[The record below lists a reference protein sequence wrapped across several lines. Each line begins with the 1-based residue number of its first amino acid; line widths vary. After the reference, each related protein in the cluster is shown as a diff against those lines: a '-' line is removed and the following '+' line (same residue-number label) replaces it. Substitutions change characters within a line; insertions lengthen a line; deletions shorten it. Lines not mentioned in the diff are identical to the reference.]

1 MINPMI
7 FYWID
12 VASSVGVFLAALTV
26 VSGVVSIFAGT
37 FYAISVY
44 DGDVEDDFSKLSL
57 KAFKIALPVMIICVL
72 LLVFIPSEK
81 ALIRMLIAD
90 NLTGENIEEATQ
102 FVIDTIK
109 KFKE

>member
-12 VASSVGVFLAALTV
+12 VVEGVNTILCIVTAFSCIVAF
-26 VSGVVSIFAGT
+26 FAGM
-37 FYAISVY
+37 FLFLSVSDHDENGKKLCWEILKISLLV
-44 DGDVEDDFSKLSL
+44 
-57 KAFKIALPVMIICVL
+57 IIISGL
-72 LLVFIPSEK
+72 LLMFIPSEK
-81 ALIRMLIAD
+81 ALIRILIAN
-90 NLTGENIEEATQ
+90 NLTGENIEEAAQ